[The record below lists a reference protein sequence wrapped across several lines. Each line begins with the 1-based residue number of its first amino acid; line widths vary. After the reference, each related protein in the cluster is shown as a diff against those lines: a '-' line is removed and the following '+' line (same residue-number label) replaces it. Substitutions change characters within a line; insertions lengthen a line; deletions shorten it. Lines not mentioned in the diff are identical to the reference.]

1 MPLDHNMSDSSRKA
15 IEVLTG
21 IQVPKA
27 GIANLGR
34 ASEIY
39 TALDQRLAVLEDLF
53 DLSRKHARRHFDG
66 HTADRYEH
74 SLDQFTRGENNYVGS
89 ARDNSTVMSAE
100 LFKARA
106 NVEYM
111 HMMVIGQFVQ
121 LLAEI
126 AWAIAMAKF
135 TFGASL
141 KWIPVFKAIR
151 SLAMRRILTWLLITV
166 PGHQIISQIFAS
178 MDSII
183 QRIQI
188 GRGTRHHRDS
198 ALTASAHKGAAIEG
212 VLSAVFSAGMDGLFS
227 KHLSDLFTNGLKHLN
242 DLPDPPPLVRTG
254 PDGPPP
260 AGPPPA
266 RPCARPRRTPA
277 RAAHRS
283 PRRPPAGP
291 VRDDPPP
298 VNRDTDT
305 PPPPGGGPD
314 GPPTGPVKDDP
325 PANPDRGSDSP
336 APKDTGP
343 TPVPAPAP
351 KEGPPASPSL
361 NKDLAEVFGRH
372 NDEFLTPYNP
382 ASPTGA
388 GAFDNAAKA
397 AAARQD
403 FAEVFAR
410 NFGDHLGEAAARDLG
425 RDYAAT
431 LARHWNDP
439 DLGRHLR
446 DTIGDR
452 LPPHMRDHL
461 ADVPVNLQR
470 PLGEYFSTTGAYTQQ
485 VGGSIGTGALEGY
498 LGEGL
503 GSLADGRGW
512 EASGYSAT
520 AGATQAGIQQGATDG
535 ILHGTEL
542 FKDKDKP
549 DLSTPAPQQ
558 TQSASPAGTGP
569 EAVGNGSA
577 RPPAASGPE
586 RWDGGQ
592 GGDPGGQDRGGQ
604 DRGRGGDHAPGPDR
618 DRGGEGPQREDGRGE
633 GPVLSGT
640 DDESSLYDRDDLSD
654 IDDVPD
660 LVSDTDSDSDSEF
673 GDTDS
678 DFGDPDDRDRDQA
691 DDDTVRVHQDED
703 VRTPYPDPFKTPEND
718 KDPYATTEAK
728 HPGLGNDLFHP
739 GMNDGPLTVNFLNA
753 IVPDNPMATPPPGAE
768 QTTPNTQ
775 ATPTT
780 GNDHGTNPADRST
793 PAPEQHTAPPVMAA
807 PIGQAAPPPATAPQ
821 NTATDNNQRSTP
833 TERNSGGR
841 PSQNTGDTPTPDSST
856 DRSPRDGDTSRVV
869 TEGAPPAPET
879 ETTSTPVDQHNQSAA
894 ADEQRTAT
902 ASEHTPEQQ
911 TSPTEVPLPPSPVTE
926 SDGLHDTDTTAV
938 SGPPQDAEDTGPHPS
953 DRDGEQPDQ
962 RDEDTPGTTTAPRT
976 ATRTGPER
984 AGTEPVSRTTTA
996 PVTAKTSAKARNTTP
1011 RTRTTTN
1018 PTARTTRTRRRTA
1031 GTRRRR
1037 TTSPLRRSPPPTART
1052 TSSRTGGRAP
1062 TALRP
1067 PTPRSATTPR
1077 TSRRRRTPPP
1087 SRAPRS
1093 PRPRTAA
1100 GTPPPASAT
1109 RIRSRPPRS
1118 TAAPTPRGRPGTG
1131 LRRPGRLP
1139 NRTPTTP
1146 GRWLRTGTRPTT
1158 SDTS

>member
-188 GRGTRHHRDS
+188 GRGTRHHRDHN
-198 ALTASAHKGAAIEG
+198 LTASAHKGAAIEG

-227 KHLSDLFTNGLKHLN
+227 KHLTDLFTNGLKHLN
-242 DLPDPPPLVRTG
+242 DLPDPPPLTRTG

-260 AGPPPA
+260 AGPPTGPPTGPPV
-266 RPCARPRRTPA
+266 RETPDGPPPGPP
-277 RAAHRS
+277 S
-283 PRRPPAGP
+283 GPPDGPPAGP

-325 PANPDRGSDSP
+325 PVNPDRGPDSP
-336 APKDTGP
+336 APKDTPGTTP
-343 TPVPAPAP
+343 TPRDTPPAP
-351 KEGPPASPSL
+351 PSL

-382 ASPTGA
+382 ASPLGA

-461 ADVPVNLQR
+461 ADVPVNLQK

-542 FKDKDKP
+542 FKDKDTP

-569 EAVGNGSA
+569 EAPGNESA

-586 RWDGGQ
+586 RWSDG
-592 GGDPGGQDRGGQ
+592 PGGQDRGAGHGEGPDQGQ
-604 DRGRGGDHAPGPDR
+604 NGRPDR
-618 DRGGEGPQREDGRGE
+618 DGPRPPPR
-633 GPVLSGT
+633 
-640 DDESSLYDRDDLSD
+640 
-654 IDDVPD
+654 
-660 LVSDTDSDSDSEF
+660 
-673 GDTDS
+673 
-678 DFGDPDDRDRDQA
+678 
-691 DDDTVRVHQDED
+691 
-703 VRTPYPDPFKTPEND
+703 RTAAT
-718 KDPYATTEAK
+718 ATTS
-728 HPGLGNDLFHP
+728 PTSTTSP
-739 GMNDGPLTVNFLNA
+739 TWS
-753 IVPDNPMATPPPGAE
+753 ATP
-768 QTTPNTQ
+768 TPTATPSSVTPAPTS

-780 GNDHGTNPADRST
+780 ATAIRPTTTPSAST
-793 PAPEQHTAPPVMAA
+793 RTRTSAPP
-807 PIGQAAPPPATAPQ
+807 
-821 NTATDNNQRSTP
+821 
-833 TERNSGGR
+833 
-841 PSQNTGDTPTPDSST
+841 TPTP
-856 DRSPRDGDTSRVV
+856 SR
-869 TEGAPPAPET
+869 PP
-879 ETTSTPVDQHNQSAA
+879 
-894 ADEQRTAT
+894 
-902 ASEHTPEQQ
+902 
-911 TSPTEVPLPPSPVTE
+911 
-926 SDGLHDTDTTAV
+926 
-938 SGPPQDAEDTGPHPS
+938 
-953 DRDGEQPDQ
+953 
-962 RDEDTPGTTTAPRT
+962 
-976 ATRTGPER
+976 
-984 AGTEPVSRTTTA
+984 
-996 PVTAKTSAKARNTTP
+996 
-1011 RTRTTTN
+1011 
-1018 PTARTTRTRRRTA
+1018 RTTRT
-1031 GTRRRR
+1031 
-1037 TTSPLRRSPPPTART
+1037 PTAPPRSNTPASRAPPSPAWAT
-1052 TSSRTGGRAP
+1052 TSS
-1062 TALRP
+1062 
-1067 PTPRSATTPR
+1067 TPA
-1077 TSRRRRTPPP
+1077 
-1087 SRAPRS
+1087 
-1093 PRPRTAA
+1093 
-1100 GTPPPASAT
+1100 
-1109 RIRSRPPRS
+1109 
-1118 TAAPTPRGRPGTG
+1118 
-1131 LRRPGRLP
+1131 
-1139 NRTPTTP
+1139 
-1146 GRWLRTGTRPTT
+1146 
-1158 SDTS
+1158 